1 MSPLFQ
7 QENVPPIANQ
17 LIDKVLIKVVSKGDK
32 SQKVFTLRSIDSGT
46 IHSCDDVRKVIKAQ
60 LESDIIS
67 DVFDVGIVSGSS
79 VISIRTKADLNDFW
93 RDVRSGRKVML
104 WCDGLKTASSKKKSK
119 KRKAD
124 ASDQEEI
131 VESGCESDDDFLFG
145 QSVRRKKK
153 KGTAKEEREERV
165 QQSIKVLK
173 DKHGVGFTPMQ
184 IRIWSEMIAGE
195 LHSSLDDPPTTS
207 MFMRAGDGSANSSRK
222 IKNDS
227 NSLTEAFTQAAT
239 ALSSALLPSPRPHSD
254 SPACSQIEARSKCYK
269 QLAEVNNLRLTG
281 VLTEEE
287 YAIEKD
293 AVLQVL
299 KGLNS
304 R

>member
-1 MSPLFQ
+1 
-7 QENVPPIANQ
+7 
-17 LIDKVLIKVVSKGDK
+17 
-32 SQKVFTLRSIDSGT
+32 
-46 IHSCDDVRKVIKAQ
+46 
-60 LESDIIS
+60 
-67 DVFDVGIVSGSS
+67 
-79 VISIRTKADLNDFW
+79 
-93 RDVRSGRKVML
+93 ML
-104 WCDGLKTASSKKKSK
+104 WCDGLKTASKKKKSK

-124 ASDQEEI
+124 ASDPEEI
-131 VESGCESDDDFLFG
+131 VESGCESDQDDFLFG
-145 QSVRRKKK
+145 QTVHRKKR

-165 QQSIKVLK
+165 QQSIKLLK
-173 DKHGVGFTPMQ
+173 DKHSVAFTPMQ
-184 IRIWSEMIAGE
+184 IRIWSEMIAGD

-239 ALSSALLPSPRPHSD
+239 ALSSALSPSPRSHSD

-269 QLAEVNNLRLTG
+269 QLAELNNLRLTG

-299 KGLNS
+299 KGLNN